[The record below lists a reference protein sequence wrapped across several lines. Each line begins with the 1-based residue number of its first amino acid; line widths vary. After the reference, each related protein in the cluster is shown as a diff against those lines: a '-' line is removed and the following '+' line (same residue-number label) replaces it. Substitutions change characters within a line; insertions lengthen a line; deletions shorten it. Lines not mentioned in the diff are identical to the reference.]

1 MFSHKITMIHL
12 MFVPLK
18 RWQLVVAFS
27 LIAIDLMA
35 QTLCHPEIGQSVST
49 KDGQLKITLI
59 AKKQNYDGGDAASRD
74 KSIFSPK
81 SVNIHPNGS
90 KYYVNSLEGAS
101 TVVYEFPSSRKIK
114 EIHHRFEAKKDSRL
128 WSPSSPFYK
137 FSHYKD
143 QNISLN
149 TFYGKPVES
158 VFSHDGRYLWIP
170 YYRRSYDINAQDPSA
185 VAVIDTERDEIVR
198 LMETGPLPKMIAVS
212 PNGRLL
218 AIAHWG
224 DNTVGVIDISS
235 KSPKD
240 WRHKTCY
247 VVDYKLNLNYSLTEH
262 VDRDNGS
269 GYALRGT
276 VFTPDNRYLLV
287 SCMGGGG
294 GIAVIDLQSEKY
306 LGRIMGMMS
315 NVRHLVI
322 DGGYL
327 YLSIN
332 SAGYIQRI
340 PLKRII
346 EAITTMHNKRVV
358 VSGWENCKVG
368 KGARTIKPSPS
379 GKYIFAA
386 CNTSSAL
393 YIVDTRKMQTV
404 VNIAADSYPV
414 GLDVSKDGEYVF
426 VTSQGHSKQG
436 GNAVDIYKVVYK

>member
-1 MFSHKITMIHL
+1 M
-12 MFVPLK
+12 
-18 RWQLVVAFS
+18 
-27 LIAIDLMA
+27 
-35 QTLCHPEIGQSVST
+35 
-49 KDGQLKITLI
+49 
-59 AKKQNYDGGDAASRD
+59 
-74 KSIFSPK
+74 
-81 SVNIHPNGS
+81 
-90 KYYVNSLEGAS
+90 
-101 TVVYEFPSSRKIK
+101 
-114 EIHHRFEAKKDSRL
+114 
-128 WSPSSPFYK
+128 
-137 FSHYKD
+137 
-143 QNISLN
+143 
-149 TFYGKPVES
+149 
-158 VFSHDGRYLWIP
+158 
-170 YYRRSYDINAQDPSA
+170 
-185 VAVIDTERDEIVR
+185 
-198 LMETGPLPKMIAVS
+198 
-212 PNGRLL
+212 
-218 AIAHWG
+218 
-224 DNTVGVIDISS
+224 
-235 KSPKD
+235 
-240 WRHKTCY
+240 
-247 VVDYKLNLNYSLTEH
+247 
-262 VDRDNGS
+262 
-269 GYALRGT
+269 
-276 VFTPDNRYLLV
+276 

>member
-1 MFSHKITMIHL
+1 
-12 MFVPLK
+12 
-18 RWQLVVAFS
+18 
-27 LIAIDLMA
+27 
-35 QTLCHPEIGQSVST
+35 
-49 KDGQLKITLI
+49 
-59 AKKQNYDGGDAASRD
+59 
-74 KSIFSPK
+74 
-81 SVNIHPNGS
+81 
-90 KYYVNSLEGAS
+90 
-101 TVVYEFPSSRKIK
+101 
-114 EIHHRFEAKKDSRL
+114 
-128 WSPSSPFYK
+128 
-137 FSHYKD
+137 
-143 QNISLN
+143 
-149 TFYGKPVES
+149 
-158 VFSHDGRYLWIP
+158 
-170 YYRRSYDINAQDPSA
+170 
-185 VAVIDTERDEIVR
+185 
-198 LMETGPLPKMIAVS
+198 
-212 PNGRLL
+212 
-218 AIAHWG
+218 
-224 DNTVGVIDISS
+224 
-235 KSPKD
+235 
-240 WRHKTCY
+240 
-247 VVDYKLNLNYSLTEH
+247 
-262 VDRDNGS
+262 
-269 GYALRGT
+269 
-276 VFTPDNRYLLV
+276 
-287 SCMGGGG
+287 MGGGG

-426 VTSQGHSKQG
+426 VTSQGHSKLG
-436 GNAVDIYKVVYK
+436 GNAVDIYKVVYN